1 LFPDYVLLFY
11 RFIVCLGGFMSTLSM
26 SKADQAIC
34 DEFNLYEYGSAYLIT
49 MLDGYRFIAQHIDKN
64 IINELILAKAKIELL
79 SELGA

>member
-1 LFPDYVLLFY
+1 
-11 RFIVCLGGFMSTLSM
+11 MSTLSM

-64 IINELILAKAKIELL
+64 IIDELIEAKAKIELL

>member
-1 LFPDYVLLFY
+1 
-11 RFIVCLGGFMSTLSM
+11 MSTLSM

-49 MLDGYRFIAQHIDKN
+49 MPDGYRFISQHIDKN
-64 IINELILAKAKIELL
+64 IIDELIEANAKIESL

>member
-1 LFPDYVLLFY
+1 
-11 RFIVCLGGFMSTLSM
+11 MSALAM

-49 MLDGYRFIAQHIDKN
+49 MQNGYRFIAQHIDKN

>member
-1 LFPDYVLLFY
+1 
-11 RFIVCLGGFMSTLSM
+11 MSTLSM
-26 SKADQAIC
+26 SKADQVIC